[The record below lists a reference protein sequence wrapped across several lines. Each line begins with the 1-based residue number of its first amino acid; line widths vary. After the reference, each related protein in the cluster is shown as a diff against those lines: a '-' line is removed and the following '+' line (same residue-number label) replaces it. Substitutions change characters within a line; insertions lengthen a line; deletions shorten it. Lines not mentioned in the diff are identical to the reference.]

1 MKDYLLINLDNLLIE
16 EIFSAETNGCEILL
30 GMVFGL
36 LANKARQESSIELEE
51 ETVGII
57 EWTNGERIDNEPSG
71 VSIISL
77 PMFKA
82 DQNKLLEKLKKY
94 YDEYQPVKEKWESG
108 ESDDDEDYIVLQHMA
123 SNYEDIKFMV
133 ESAGPFKTPVVVAF

>member
-36 LANKARQESSIELEE
+36 LANKAKQESSIELEE
-51 ETVGII
+51 DTVDII
-57 EWTNGERIDNEPSG
+57 ERYGDTIGDNKFD
-71 VSIISL
+71 VYLTVL
-77 PMFKA
+77 PMDKD
-82 DQNKLLEKLKKY
+82 DQLELLEKLKRY

-108 ESDDDEDYIVLQHMA
+108 ESDDDEDYIVLSHMA
-123 SNYEDIKFMV
+123 SNYEDINFMC
-133 ESAGPFKTPVVVAF
+133 ESAGKDKTPVVVAF

>member
-36 LANKARQESSIELEE
+36 LANKAKQESSIELEE
-51 ETVGII
+51 ETVEII
-57 EWTNGERIDNEPSG
+57 KRYGERIDNEQSG

-77 PMFKA
+77 PIDK
-82 DQNKLLEKLKKY
+82 DEQLKLLEKLKKY
-94 YDEYQPVKEKWESG
+94 YDEYQPVKEKWEND

>member
-1 MKDYLLINLDNLLIE
+1 MKDYLLINLDNLLID

-36 LANKARQESSIELEE
+36 LANKAKQESSIELEE
-51 ETVGII
+51 ETVEII
-57 EWTNGERIDNEPSG
+57 ERYGERIDNEQSG

-77 PMFKA
+77 PMLKA
-82 DQNKLLEKLKKY
+82 DQLELLDKLKKY
-94 YDEYQPVKEKWESG
+94 YDEYQPVKEKWEND

-123 SNYEDIKFMV
+123 GNYEDIKFMC
-133 ESAGPFKTPVVVAF
+133 ESAGPYKTPVVVAF

>member
-1 MKDYLLINLDNLLIE
+1 MKDYLLINLDNLLID

-36 LANKARQESSIELEE
+36 LENKAKQESSIELEE
-51 ETVGII
+51 ETVEII
-57 EWTNGERIDNEPSG
+57 ERYGERIDNEQSG

-77 PMFKA
+77 PMDK
-82 DQNKLLEKLKKY
+82 DEQLELLDKLKKY
-94 YDEYQPVKEKWESG
+94 YDEYQPVKEKWEND

-123 SNYEDIKFMV
+123 GNYEDIKFMC
-133 ESAGPFKTPVVVAF
+133 ESAGPYKTPVVVSF

>member
-1 MKDYLLINLDNLLIE
+1 MKDYLLINLDNLLID

-36 LANKARQESSIELEE
+36 LENKAKQESSIELEE
-51 ETVGII
+51 ETVEII
-57 EWTNGERIDNEPSG
+57 KRYGERIDNEQSG

-77 PMFKA
+77 PMDK
-82 DQNKLLEKLKKY
+82 DEQLELLDKLKKY
-94 YDEYQPVKEKWESG
+94 YDEYQPVKEKWEND

-123 SNYEDIKFMV
+123 GNYEDIKFMC
-133 ESAGPFKTPVVVAF
+133 ESAGTYKTPVVVSF

>member
-1 MKDYLLINLDNLLIE
+1 MKDYLLINLDNLLID
-16 EIFSAETNGCEILL
+16 EIFIAESDGCEILL

-36 LANKARQESSIELEE
+36 LANKAKQESSIELEE
-51 ETVGII
+51 ETVEII
-57 EWTNGERIDNEPSG
+57 ERYGERIDNEQSG

-77 PMFKA
+77 PIYK
-82 DQNKLLEKLKKY
+82 DKQLELLEKLKKY

-123 SNYEDIKFMV
+123 SNYEDIKFMC
-133 ESAGPFKTPVVVAF
+133 ESAGTYKTPVVVSF